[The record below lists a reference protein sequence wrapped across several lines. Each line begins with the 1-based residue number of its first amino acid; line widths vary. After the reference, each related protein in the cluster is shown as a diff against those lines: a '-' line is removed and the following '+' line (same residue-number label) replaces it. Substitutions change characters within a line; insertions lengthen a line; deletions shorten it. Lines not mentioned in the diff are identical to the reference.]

1 MKLRG
6 FTIVEVVVAV
16 AIVTLLAAIV
26 IPDLWAAQQ
35 RITGEMFMNNV
46 HDITTTLELY
56 KKEHVGLYPTQL
68 EELASY
74 FDKQPINQYT
84 KSSMLSSDAYQS
96 GVQYTPSADRKSYTL
111 VVTQRDVNDLD
122 RDKNKTETVAE
133 ALGQPFSFVNVQPI
147 TPTVARTYIVTLRAV
162 PNNTGQ
168 LVAFPNPAKAGQ
180 TVMLS
185 QKPANC
191 YNFGSWSSPDVTI
204 TNNSF
209 VMPAQ
214 NVTATA
220 NYTIKT
226 YTITASPNNA
236 SYGTVKITGAGTCGS
251 TITLTASPNAGYNF
265 DGWYEGSNSVTTATT
280 YSFTV
285 TGTRTLEARF
295 NAILYNITL
304 TASPAGAGSQSAS
317 PNPAMYG
324 QTVTLSANPGAC
336 YNFSGWLSPDVTIT
350 NPLSPTASF
359 IMPEKN
365 ATIIANYIIQKYTI
379 TATNVQYGTVTG
391 TGTYNCGSTAT
402 LTAVPNTDYMFIGW
416 YENGIP
422 QTASTVYIFTVSST
436 RTLEARFKQ
445 VEYHTITI
453 IEPTQT
459 DFSSGT
465 LANVTATNGNITLD
479 GQNQPNKEII
489 QQNTPY
495 ILPDAFWNGSKYK
508 YIVFATS
515 TPDFT
520 GGSGVSIINRRIAN
534 PHQTSDVGNSYE
546 ITSSTR
552 ITSITAN
559 EVTLSNFTYREGDIF
574 WYGPWW
580 NAAVAQTIP
589 SGYDIAFAI
598 GRTENLGTSSW
609 VVRLDGVDTAFSTN
623 VANHYFRA
631 PINSST
637 SHSIL
642 VTYITGGKGI
652 QFAYWGYAK
661 AYPSSGTR
669 TSPEYNISTA
679 GTVESAII
687 TWTANTPAGTSVTV
701 ETRVSLDSG
710 ATWSS
715 WQTVASGSAVPGLP
729 KGTNLA
735 NARIQLRQTLST
747 TNSAVTPQLL
757 DITVKITSTS
767 TTSTGSITT
776 NVNSIP

>member
-6 FTIVEVVVAV
+6 FTVVEVVVAV

-56 KKEHVGLYPTQL
+56 KKEHSGLYPTQL

-84 KSSMLSSDAYQS
+84 RSSMLSSNTYQS

-265 DGWYEGSNSVTTATT
+265 DGWYES
-280 YSFTV
+280 
-285 TGTRTLEARF
+285 
-295 NAILYNITL
+295 
-304 TASPAGAGSQSAS
+304 
-317 PNPAMYG
+317 
-324 QTVTLSANPGAC
+324 
-336 YNFSGWLSPDVTIT
+336 
-350 NPLSPTASF
+350 
-359 IMPEKN
+359 
-365 ATIIANYIIQKYTI
+365 
-379 TATNVQYGTVTG
+379 
-391 TGTYNCGSTAT
+391 
-402 LTAVPNTDYMFIGW
+402 
-416 YENGIP
+416 GIP
-422 QTASTVYIFTVSST
+422 LTASTVYIFTVSST

>member
-6 FTIVEVVVAV
+6 FTVVEVVVAV

-56 KKEHVGLYPTQL
+56 KKEHSGLYPTQL

-84 KSSMLSSDAYQS
+84 RSSMLSSNTYQS

-265 DGWYEGSNSVTTATT
+265 DGWYES
-280 YSFTV
+280 
-285 TGTRTLEARF
+285 
-295 NAILYNITL
+295 
-304 TASPAGAGSQSAS
+304 
-317 PNPAMYG
+317 
-324 QTVTLSANPGAC
+324 
-336 YNFSGWLSPDVTIT
+336 
-350 NPLSPTASF
+350 
-359 IMPEKN
+359 
-365 ATIIANYIIQKYTI
+365 
-379 TATNVQYGTVTG
+379 
-391 TGTYNCGSTAT
+391 
-402 LTAVPNTDYMFIGW
+402 
-416 YENGIP
+416 GIP
-422 QTASTVYIFTVSST
+422 LTASTVYIFTVSST

-679 GTVESAII
+679 GTVESATI

-701 ETRVSLDSG
+701 ETCVSLDGG
-710 ATWSS
+710 ATWTS

>member
-1 MKLRG
+1 MKVRS
-6 FTIVEVVVAV
+6 FTIIEVIVAV
-16 AIVTLLAAIV
+16 AIVAVLAAIV

-46 HDITTTLELY
+46 HDIITTLELY
-56 KKEHVGLYPTQL
+56 KKQNNGLYPEQI
-68 EELASY
+68 EELESY
-74 FDKQPINQYT
+74 YDKQPINSYT
-84 KSSMLSSDAYQS
+84 KSSMLISDNYRSGIQYIPSSDL
-96 GVQYTPSADRKSYTL
+96 KSYTL
-111 VVTQRDVNDLD
+111 LVTQKDINDLD

-209 VMPAQ
+209 VMPAKD
-214 NVTATA
+214 VTVTA
-220 NYTIKT
+220 NYTVRQ
-226 YTITASPNNA
+226 YTVSVAPNNP
-236 SYGTVKITGAGTCGS
+236 S
-251 TITLTASPNAGYNF
+251 
-265 DGWYEGSNSVTTATT
+265 
-280 YSFTV
+280 
-285 TGTRTLEARF
+285 
-295 NAILYNITL
+295 
-304 TASPAGAGSQSAS
+304 
-317 PNPAMYG
+317 
-324 QTVTLSANPGAC
+324 
-336 YNFSGWLSPDVTIT
+336 
-350 NPLSPTASF
+350 
-359 IMPEKN
+359 
-365 ATIIANYIIQKYTI
+365 
-379 TATNVQYGTVTG
+379 YGTVTG
-391 TGTYNCGSTAT
+391 SGTYDCGSTAT
-402 LTAVPNTDYMFIGW
+402 LTAEPNTGYTFVGW
-416 YENGIP
+416 YESGISL
-422 QTASTVYIFTVSST
+422 TASTVYIFTVSST

-453 IEPTQT
+453 IETTQT

-479 GQNQPNKEII
+479 GQNQPNEEII

-495 ILPDAFWNGSKYK
+495 ILPDAFWNGSEYK

-515 TPDFT
+515 TPNFT
-520 GGSGVSIINRRIAN
+520 GGSGVSIINRGN
-534 PHQTSDVGNSYE
+534 PAQTSNVGNSYE

-559 EVTLSNFTYREGDIF
+559 GVTLSNFTYREGDIF

-580 NAAVAQTIP
+580 WDAVEQTIP

-609 VVRLDGVDTAFSTN
+609 VVQLDGVDTAFSTN

-642 VTYITGGKGI
+642 VTYIEGNLGI

-669 TSPEYNISTA
+669 TSPTYNIVTA
-679 GTVESAII
+679 GTVESATI
-687 TWTANTPAGTSVTV
+687 TWTANTPVGTSVTV
-701 ETRVSLDSG
+701 ETRVSLDGG

-715 WQTVASGSAVPGLP
+715 WQITTSGSAVPGLP

-747 TNSAVTPQLL
+747 TNSAVTPQLQ
-757 DITVKITSTS
+757 DVRIQIVSTA
-767 TTSTGSITT
+767 TGGD
-776 NVNSIP
+776 

>member
-1 MKLRG
+1 MKKKALTLLEL
-6 FTIVEVVVAV
+6 TIV
-16 AIVTLLAAIV
+16 LLIIGV
-26 IPDLWAAQQ
+26 L
-35 RITGEMFMNNV
+35 
-46 HDITTTLELY
+46 TTLAVNEYINSQKLSRMHIFEANVNEIEKALNTY
-56 KKEHVGLYPTQL
+56 RGNQVLSGLQTSMYPISLSDPQFKTL
-68 EELASY
+68 
-74 FDKQPINQYT
+74 FKQAPINPYT
-84 KSSMLSSDAYQS
+84 GKTMLSNNPDESGILYVSDGLTYILCVAQ
-96 GVQYTPSADRKSYTL
+96 K
-111 VVTQRDVNDLD
+111 DVNDIN
-122 RDKNKTETVAE
+122 KNNDTHEP
-133 ALGQPFSFVNVQPI
+133 LP
-147 TPTVARTYIVTLRAV
+147 
-162 PNNTGQ
+162 
-168 LVAFPNPAKAGQ
+168 
-180 TVMLS
+180 
-185 QKPANC
+185 
-191 YNFGSWSSPDVTI
+191 
-204 TNNSF
+204 
-209 VMPAQ
+209 
-214 NVTATA
+214 
-220 NYTIKT
+220 
-226 YTITASPNNA
+226 
-236 SYGTVKITGAGTCGS
+236 
-251 TITLTASPNAGYNF
+251 
-265 DGWYEGSNSVTTATT
+265 VTTARICG
-280 YSFTV
+280 SV
-285 TGTRTLEARF
+285 TPTLPQIYYITF
-295 NAILYNITL
+295 ITNPTNAGFPI
-304 TASPAGAGSQSAS
+304 AS
-317 PNPAMYG
+317 PNPANAGEQIVLTPNPNNCHIFTSWSSNDVTISNNTFSMPANDIVITANYTTKQYNISVISNNMLYGTVTGSGTYNCGNTATIVAIPNTGYKFVGWYENNALVTTSTTYIFTVNSNRTLEAHFRSLTYTIVVTASPVGVGTQTATPNPAYVG
-324 QTVTLSANPGAC
+324 QTVTLSATPTSC
-336 YNFSGWLSPDVTIT
+336 YKFSGWLSPDVTIS

-402 LTAVPNTDYMFIGW
+402 LIAVPNTGYMFIGW
-416 YENGIP
+416 YENGISL
-422 QTASTVYIFTVSST
+422 TASTMYIFTVSST

-453 IEPTQT
+453 IETTQT

-515 TPDFT
+515 TPNFT
-520 GGSGVSIINRRIAN
+520 GGSGVSIINRGIAN
-534 PHQTSDVGNSYE
+534 PAQTSDVGNSYE

-559 EVTLSNFTYREGDIF
+559 GVTLSNFTYREGDIF

-580 NAAVAQTIP
+580 DAAVAQTIP

-642 VTYITGGKGI
+642 VTYITGWKGI

-669 TSPEYNISTA
+669 TSPIYNIATA
-679 GTVESAII
+679 GAVESATI
-687 TWTANTPAGTSVTV
+687 TWTANTPVGTSVTV
-701 ETRVSLDSG
+701 ETRVSLDGG

-747 TNSAVTPQLL
+747 TNSATTPQLQ
-757 DITVKITSTS
+757 DVRIQIVSTATGGIRVDVKQ
-767 TTSTGSITT
+767 
-776 NVNSIP
+776 IP